1 MLVAFPDGAS
11 EPYCDACAVEMRAEA
26 AAERRVLVSA
36 EMAAEL
42 ARVEALTAWL
52 REHVRPPPADLL
64 YHAADAV
71 SRLRALLEGAA

>member
-1 MLVAFPDGAS
+1 M
-11 EPYCDACAVEMRAEA
+11 
-26 AAERRVLVSA
+26 SA

-64 YHAADAV
+64 YRAADAV
-71 SRLRALLEGAA
+71 SRLRALLEDAA

>member
-1 MLVAFPDGAS
+1 M
-11 EPYCDACAVEMRAEA
+11 
-26 AAERRVLVSA
+26 SA
-36 EMAAEL
+36 EVAAEL

-71 SRLRALLEGAA
+71 SRLRALLEDAR